1 MPFPRAL
8 RLFLRSRFIR
18 IPIVAPLVCTLA
30 LATAVGSATAATSW
44 TNGQAATLVLGADNF
59 TTAGGGASAS
69 RFGGPTDICADA
81 ATGKVFVVAHN
92 QNRLLRFSATAATK
106 NGGVA
111 EAVFGQ
117 PNFTSSKYNNG
128 GLSAKSLSRPMTCA
142 MDAAGR
148 LFVTDNLN
156 KRVLRYDNAATKS
169 SFAEADGVLGQADFV
184 SMNTGTTADLFGTDS
199 LLYGI
204 ALDAHGNLYVSD
216 GANKRVLRFNN
227 AATKANGASADGVL
241 GADDLATAGAGGV
254 TASTFGDQIYG
265 LTVDAAGNL
274 YVSDAANRRILRF
287 DNAAAKANGAP
298 ADGVLGVPDFITPG
312 GSVPASALTVSN
324 TVYGIDV
331 LADGALYVADY
342 LFSRVLVYNDPAS
355 KANGAAADYVLGQ
368 TEFASSAQATTASGL
383 KSPLGL
389 GYNAQAG
396 YLMIPDYSNNRVVG
410 HFAESLKPNAAPTAS
425 SVTITGAATVGQEL
439 IGSYTYADADG
450 DNEGASTFVWKRG
463 STVISG
469 ATALKYV
476 LVADDVDQKLTFC
489 VTPVASAGT
498 ATGTQ
503 ACSAPT
509 ATVTQGPVNG
519 ACGNAHNSGN
529 TPLLTS
535 APSGGLCSAGT
546 PSSVT
551 SASTTFTWSCAG
563 TGGGTTGSCQA
574 PRGYSVSPSAGAN
587 GSISPDTEQVVAYQA
602 TPSFT
607 LSPNSGYVVD
617 GVNGTCGGSIAGNT
631 YTTATV
637 AQNCAFIANFQ
648 PAPTY
653 AITASVHANVGGV
666 ASCNPATV
674 THGGNA
680 TCTATPATHYRFS
693 TWTGACAGQ
702 GATCTLTNIQ
712 AAQASTAVFA
722 YEITVPEGP
731 QQGQPVGVTP
741 PAQNNWTINSASTA
755 PTNSIATPPP
765 STVELPQGIVALKLA
780 TGTPGTSATVVLTY
794 PKPLPAG
801 TKYYKFG
808 KTPANPTPHW
818 YEFSGAVI
826 SGNTIT
832 LTLTDGG
839 AGDNDLTADGFIDD
853 PGGPGLSKAAPTGAQ
868 AIPTLSEWGVLLL
881 SALAAAFGLRAAR
894 RRG

>member
-1 MPFPRAL
+1 MPYPRAL

-30 LATAVGSATAATSW
+30 LATAVGSATAATAW

-59 TTAGGGASAS
+59 TTPGGGTSAS
-69 RFGGPTDICADA
+69 RFVGPTDICADA
-81 ATGKVFVVAHN
+81 ATGKVFVMAHN
-92 QNRLLRFSATAATK
+92 QNRILRFSAAEATK

-117 PNFTSSKYNNG
+117 PNFTSSALNNG
-128 GLSAKSLSRPMTCA
+128 GRSAKSLSRPMTCA

-156 KRVLRYDNAATKS
+156 KRVLRYDNAATKP

-184 SMNTGTTADLFGTDS
+184 SMNTGTEANLFGDG

-298 ADGVLGVPDFITPG
+298 ADGVLGVPNFITPG

-342 LFSRVLVYNDPAS
+342 LFNRVLVYNDPAS

-368 TEFASSAQATTASGL
+368 TDFTSSAPATTASGL

-389 GYNAQAG
+389 GYNAPAG

-450 DNEGASTFVWKRG
+450 DSEGVSTFVWKRG

-529 TPLLTS
+529 
-535 APSGGLCSAGT
+535 
-546 PSSVT
+546 
-551 SASTTFTWSCAG
+551 
-563 TGGGTTGSCQA
+563 
-574 PRGYSVSPSAGAN
+574 
-587 GSISPDTEQVVAYQA
+587 
-602 TPSFT
+602 
-607 LSPNSGYVVD
+607 
-617 GVNGTCGGSIAGNT
+617 
-631 YTTATV
+631 
-637 AQNCAFIANFQ
+637 
-648 PAPTY
+648 
-653 AITASVHANVGGV
+653 
-666 ASCNPATV
+666 
-674 THGGNA
+674 
-680 TCTATPATHYRFS
+680 
-693 TWTGACAGQ
+693 
-702 GATCTLTNIQ
+702 
-712 AAQASTAVFA
+712 
-722 YEITVPEGP
+722 
-731 QQGQPVGVTP
+731 
-741 PAQNNWTINSASTA
+741 IN
-755 PTNSIATPPP
+755 
-765 STVELPQGIVALKLA
+765 LHQ
-780 TGTPGTSATVVLTY
+780 
-794 PKPLPAG
+794 
-801 TKYYKFG
+801 
-808 KTPANPTPHW
+808 
-818 YEFSGAVI
+818 
-826 SGNTIT
+826 
-832 LTLTDGG
+832 
-839 AGDNDLTADGFIDD
+839 
-853 PGGPGLSKAAPTGAQ
+853 
-868 AIPTLSEWGVLLL
+868 
-881 SALAAAFGLRAAR
+881 
-894 RRG
+894 

>member
-1 MPFPRAL
+1 M
-8 RLFLRSRFIR
+8 
-18 IPIVAPLVCTLA
+18 
-30 LATAVGSATAATSW
+30 GSATAATAW
-44 TNGQAATLVLGADNF
+44 TNGQAATLVLGADDF
-59 TTAGGGASAS
+59 TTAGGGASAT
-69 RFGGPTDICADA
+69 RFVGPTDICADA

-92 QNRLLRFSATAATK
+92 QHRILRFSAAEAIK
-106 NGGVA
+106 KGGVA

-117 PNFTSSKYNNG
+117 PDFTSYADNNG
-128 GLSAKSLSRPMTCA
+128 GLSAKSLFLPMTCA

-148 LFVTDNLN
+148 LFVTDHGNM
-156 KRVLRYDNAATKS
+156 RVLRYDNAATKP
-169 SFAEADGVLGQADFV
+169 SFAEADGVLGQANFV
-184 SMNTGTTADLFGTDS
+184 SMNTGTEANLFGTGSS
-199 LLYGI
+199 LFGI

-241 GADDLATAGAGGV
+241 GAANLTTAGAGGV
-254 TASTFGDQIYG
+254 TAYTFGNKIYG

-274 YVSDAANRRILRF
+274 YVSDTTNRRILRF

-298 ADGVLGVPDFITPG
+298 ADGVLGVQDFTTVQF
-312 GSVPASALTVSN
+312 SRVVSASTVSSA
-324 TVYGIDV
+324 VYGIDV
-331 LADGALYVADY
+331 LADGALYVADHT
-342 LFSRVLVYNDPAS
+342 LNRVLVYNDPAS

-368 TEFASSAQATTASGL
+368 TDFTSSTQATTASGL
-383 KSPLGL
+383 KAPLGL
-389 GYNAQAG
+389 GYNAPAG
-396 YLMIPDYSNNRVVG
+396 YLMIPDFYNHRVVG

-439 IGSYTYADADG
+439 SGSYTYADADG

-535 APSGGLCSAGT
+535 APSGELCSAGT

-693 TWTGACAGQ
+693 TWTGVCAGQ

-722 YEITVPEGP
+722 YEIKVPEGP
-731 QQGQPVGVTP
+731 QKGQPVGVTP
-741 PAQNNWTINSASTA
+741 PAENKWTIQTASTA
-755 PTNSIATPPP
+755 PTSSIPTAPP
-765 STVELPQGIVALKLA
+765 STVEMPQGIVTLKLA
-780 TGTPGTSATVVLTY
+780 TGDAGSSATVVLTY
-794 PKPLPAG
+794 PQPLPAG

-808 KTPANPTPHW
+808 KTLANRTDHW
-818 YEFSGAVI
+818 YEFRGAVI

-832 LTLTDGG
+832 LTIQDGG
-839 AGDNDLTADGFIDD
+839 EGDNDLEANGFIDD